1 MPTQFTCR
9 IEAVPVAKERP
20 RLTRYGGVYTPK
32 KTADFE
38 KIVAQAWHDQVGT
51 KFEDEALEVHLNF
64 GVVNMAQD
72 IDNLCKSILDGL
84 NGVAWKDDRQVH
96 KLNAWKYPAPKPEAL
111 VSITVRVLPKES

>member
-1 MPTQFTCR
+1 MEITCR

-38 KIVAQAWHDQVGT
+38 ELVAQSWRDQVGT
-51 KFEDEALEVHLNF
+51 KFEDEPLEVHLNF

-72 IDNLCKSILDGL
+72 IDNLCKTILDGL

-96 KLNAWKYPAPKPEAL
+96 KLNAWKYHTTKPEAL
-111 VSITVRVLPKES
+111 VNIIVRVLKTER

>member
-1 MPTQFTCR
+1 MQVSCC

-20 RLTRYGGVYTPK
+20 RLTKYGGVYTPK

-38 KIVAQAWHDQVGT
+38 KLVAQSWVDQVGT
-51 KFEDEALEVHLNF
+51 KFETGALEVHLAF

-96 KLNAWKYPAPKPEAL
+96 KLNAWKYPTIKPEAQ
-111 VSITVRVLPKES
+111 VSIIVRLLPEES

>member
-1 MPTQFTCR
+1 MDVRCV
-9 IEAVPVAKERP
+9 IEATPVAKERP

-38 KIVAQAWHDQVGT
+38 ILVAQAWRDQVGL

-72 IDNLCKSILDGL
+72 IDNLCKTILDGL

-96 KLNAWKYPAPKPEAL
+96 KLNAWKYKTTKPEAL
-111 VSITVRVLPKES
+111 VNIVVRVLNKER